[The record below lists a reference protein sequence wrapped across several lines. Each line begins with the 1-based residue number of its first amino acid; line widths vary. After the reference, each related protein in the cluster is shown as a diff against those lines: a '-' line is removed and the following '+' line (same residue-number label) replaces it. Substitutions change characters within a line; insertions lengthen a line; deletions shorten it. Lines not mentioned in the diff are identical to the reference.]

1 MTRWE
6 SCVRWPP
13 GCPEPRVSHVP
24 PADGSQADAAAGLA
38 GRLGVELDGWQRGV
52 LGSCLG
58 RSGGRWAAFEVGL
71 IVPRQNGKSLL
82 CAVRELAGL
91 LLFGERLVIHSAH
104 EWRTVSQQFR
114 LTVDLI
120 EASPLRS
127 LVSQVR
133 RTGGE
138 EAIEFTGGARLR
150 FMNRSKESA
159 RGFSADCVV
168 LDEAHALTEEQAGAL
183 LPTLSSR
190 PDPQV
195 WYAAAGPAPG
205 AWQLSRLRSR
215 VAGDDPGRLAWNE
228 WSAHPAGDLEDE
240 RVWAACNPGVAAG
253 RLSIERMREERA
265 GLGPSGFAAERLA
278 AAPWPSELEGI
289 WQVIPEDAWAACSSP
304 VASMEPFPPQV
315 PAAAAPAGPQAATVP
330 AWALQSDGVPPWVRR
345 SAG

>member
-1 MTRWE
+1 M
-6 SCVRWPP
+6 SWPP
-13 GCPEPRVSHVP
+13 GCPEPRVAHAP
-24 PADGSQADAAAGLA
+24 PADGSRAAAAVALA
-38 GRLGVELDGWQRGV
+38 ERLGVVLDGWQRGV
-52 LGSCLG
+52 LDACLG
-58 RSGGRWAAFEVGL
+58 RDDGRWAAFEVGL

-120 EASPLRS
+120 ENSPLRA
-127 LVSQVR
+127 LVAQVR

-138 EAIEFTGGARLR
+138 EAIEFAGGARLR

-215 VAGDDPGRLAWNE
+215 VAGADPGRLAWHE
-228 WSAHPAGDLEDE
+228 WSADPAVDLEDE
-240 RVWAACNPGVAAG
+240 QVWAACNPGVAAG
-253 RLSIERMREERA
+253 RLSVERMREERA
-265 GLGPSGFAAERLA
+265 GLGPAGFAAERLA
-278 AAPWPSELEGI
+278 AAPWPAELEGI
-289 WQVIPEDAWAACSSP
+289 WQVITADAWAACSSP
-304 VASMEPFPPQV
+304 AADLGLAPPL
-315 PAAAAPAGPQAATVP
+315 AAAPP
-330 AWALQSDGVPPWVRR
+330 APR
-345 SAG
+345 